1 MYIGVNLLNWHIT
14 YIYIYIYISS
24 GATFQYINRANTSL
38 VSILKKGNTSLY
50 QKMYAIITVISL
62 FGAIALR
69 VGGTLGLVLGNTSA
83 GTADL
88 EALVLGLLDGL
99 AGLLGAGLDAL
110 ADEAVLG
117 LELAEGV
124 FVVVD
129 EAEAGGLATTEL
141 GAEAE
146 HDGELGIGLV
156 HAANNLGELVLGNI
170 GTAGVDDIDNHLF

>member
-1 MYIGVNLLNWHIT
+1 
-14 YIYIYIYISS
+14 
-24 GATFQYINRANTSL
+24 
-38 VSILKKGNTSLY
+38 
-50 QKMYAIITVISL
+50 MYAIITVIFL
-62 FGAIALR
+62 YFAIALR
-69 VGGTLGLVLGNTSA
+69 VLGTLGLVLGNAGA

-124 FVVVD
+124 LVVVD
-129 EAEAGGLATTEL
+129 EAEAGGLSATEL
-141 GAEAE
+141 GLEAE

-156 HAANNLGELVLGNI
+156 HTADNLGELVLGNI
-170 GTAGVDDIDNHLF
+170 GTAGVDDIDDHLFFEEEEEEWKGGGGETKRSKGVKVET

>member
-1 MYIGVNLLNWHIT
+1 M
-14 YIYIYIYISS
+14 
-24 GATFQYINRANTSL
+24 
-38 VSILKKGNTSLY
+38 Y
-50 QKMYAIITVISL
+50 QKMYAIITVC
-62 FGAIALR
+62 FAIALR

-88 EALVLGLLDGL
+88 ETLVLGLLDGL

-129 EAEAGGLATTEL
+129 EAEAGGLAATEL

-146 HDGELGIGLV
+146 HDGELSIGLV

-170 GTAGVDDIDNHLF
+170 GTAGVDDIDNHLL

>member
-1 MYIGVNLLNWHIT
+1 
-14 YIYIYIYISS
+14 
-24 GATFQYINRANTSL
+24 
-38 VSILKKGNTSLY
+38 
-50 QKMYAIITVISL
+50 MYAIITVIFFL
-62 FGAIALR
+62 YFAIALR
-69 VGGTLGLVLGNTSA
+69 VLGTLGLVLGNTGA

-124 FVVVD
+124 LVVVD
-129 EAEAGGLATTEL
+129 EAEAGGLSATEL
-141 GAEAE
+141 GLEAE

-156 HAANNLGELVLGNI
+156 HTADNLGELVLGNI
-170 GTAGVDDIDNHLF
+170 GTAGVDDIDDHLFFEEEVEEWKRGGGGETKRSKGVKVDT

>member
-1 MYIGVNLLNWHIT
+1 
-14 YIYIYIYISS
+14 
-24 GATFQYINRANTSL
+24 
-38 VSILKKGNTSLY
+38 
-50 QKMYAIITVISL
+50 MYAIITVC
-62 FGAIALR
+62 FAIALR

-129 EAEAGGLATTEL
+129 EAEAGGLAATEL

-146 HDGELGIGLV
+146 HDGELSIGLV

-170 GTAGVDDIDNHLF
+170 GTAGVDDIDNHLY